1 MSWLDA
7 ISKEFVNSPLRVFPP
22 LLLVLCGCASS
33 GESPSSSLYREAGWL
48 TGEQA
53 TQVALLDAV
62 DHALSLSINGE
73 DFHSYQIKKR
83 RMDGQ
88 SYFEQ
93 ATQPV
98 SGRDADQLC
107 LQSDDVN
114 EWTQLACRAVVADL
128 DPSDTSC
135 QLSARCMRVRIAPFV
150 LGKPESMAVVESAL
164 LEPCRFVPDYAE
176 LKRKHG
182 INKPRGGRTRLG
194 ADVSRYWLF
203 CSSGKKVSATL
214 EKTST
219 EGRFLLKWFR

>member
-1 MSWLDA
+1 MNWIDA
-7 ISKEFVNSPLRVFPP
+7 ISKEFVNSPLRIFPP

-33 GESPSSSLYREAGWL
+33 GESLSSSVYREVGWL

-83 RMDGQ
+83 RMNGR

-93 ATQPV
+93 ATKPV
-98 SGRDADQLC
+98 SGRDAGQLC
-107 LQSDDVN
+107 LENDDVN
-114 EWTQLACRAVVADL
+114 AWEQLGCRAVVADP

-135 QLSARCMRVRIAPFV
+135 QLSARCMKVRIAPFV
-150 LGKPESMAVVESAL
+150 LGKRESMAVVESAL

-182 INKPRGGRTRLG
+182 INKPRGGTTRLG

-214 EKTST
+214 ERTNT
-219 EGRFLLKWFR
+219 EGHLLLTWFR